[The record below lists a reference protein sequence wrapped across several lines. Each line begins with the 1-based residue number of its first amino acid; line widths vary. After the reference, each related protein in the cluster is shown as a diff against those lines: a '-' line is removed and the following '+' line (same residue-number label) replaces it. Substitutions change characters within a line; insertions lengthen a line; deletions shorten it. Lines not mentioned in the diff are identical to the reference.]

1 MLALACPCKPA
12 NARTADTTRYLHFI
26 DAPFES
32 LCLAMRFR
40 IRSSNGTPL
49 EAYGVLCIATAI
61 NKKTDVMEHPQVF
74 L

>member
-1 MLALACPCKPA
+1 
-12 NARTADTTRYLHFI
+12 
-26 DAPFES
+26 
-32 LCLAMRFR
+32 MRFR